1 MNYKLIKFISTF
13 CVMPVA
19 TFAQAQTPV
28 ENRIEA
34 AFKENDKGLD
44 LSYLQSATVYEAG
57 EELDMGDLIELK
69 RGFGDWYMS
78 CQIRPSK
85 NLRICAVEQKK
96 GEDVY
101 TVQFRIAQNKE
112 KKPVAIIV
120 LPSFLKTDDGLRISF
135 SGLEKT
141 IEKDE
146 FRCTPTFC
154 ISGFPFEGFVQSAI
168 TQSSRIG
175 FSYTALGF
183 NPSEEE
189 KAIKITMKMDG
200 YEQAL
205 NAAGTDPYGTVVSTK
220 AAKEI
225 ATQIANEKTAADK
238 VAKTK
243 SVPSPKPKAVVRS
256 APAAEKK
263 SVEVTK
269 PNSTRGLY

>member
-1 MNYKLIKFISTF
+1 MQLNK
-13 CVMPVA
+13 
-19 TFAQAQTPV
+19 
-28 ENRIEA
+28 
-34 AFKENDKGLD
+34 
-44 LSYLQSATVYEAG
+44 
-57 EELDMGDLIELK
+57 
-69 RGFGDWYMS
+69 
-78 CQIRPSK
+78 
-85 NLRICAVEQKK
+85 KK

-200 YEQAL
+200 YAPRQRDFQPADFAVL
-205 NAAGTDPYGTVVSTK
+205 FWKFGDDGAAHWDRLF
-220 AAKEI
+220 
-225 ATQIANEKTAADK
+225 
-238 VAKTK
+238 
-243 SVPSPKPKAVVRS
+243 VPDRDNHA
-256 APAAEKK
+256 
-263 SVEVTK
+263 
-269 PNSTRGLY
+269 